1 MLEGEEFTG
10 TGKAGLH
17 FIDDQQN
24 AVLFGHFADAL
35 QPLDRRR
42 VDTAFALNGFK
53 DHRRRFTD
61 AALHVVDQV
70 FEVVGQGFHAGFAAD
85 A

>member
-35 QPLDRRR
+35 LPLDRRR
-42 VDTAFALNGFK
+42 VHTAFALNGF
-53 DHRRRFTD
+53 RITAAGLRTPLSTSLIRFSK
-61 AALHVVDQV
+61 
-70 FEVVGQGFHAGFAAD
+70 
-85 A
+85 